1 MILVKLNLALLA
13 TVAIA
18 QNDDTK
24 ADDVWHGA
32 AETQQIARSGGER
45 TPDSERRYDDLKEI
59 AKKVWAKNGLTGKNR
74 FDEKTYWA
82 YGCHCLILGDRPM
95 TEMGKGS
102 PTDALDNGC
111 KAYKDCQKCVRE
123 KHGDACIGEFVR
135 YTWKWSTKENG
146 FVSRDP
152 EGSCER
158 ELYECDVMMAYN
170 TFNNRA
176 AYSDDY
182 HLFYSTTGFD
192 PESDESC
199 PTGGSAP
206 VEHMCCGGVNKP
218 YYWMNMNQKECV
230 NGVPQEKSAGN

>member
-1 MILVKLNLALLA
+1 MKLNLAILA

-18 QNDDTK
+18 QNDDVK

-32 AETQQIARSGGER
+32 KADGNKQTVRSGAER
-45 TPDSERRYDDLKEI
+45 VQDSERRYNDLIDI
-59 AKKVWAKNGLTGKNR
+59 AKKVWSKNGLTGKNR

-111 KAYKDCQKCVRE
+111 KAYKDCQKCVRQ
-123 KHGDACIGEFVR
+123 KHGDQCIGEFVR
-135 YTWKWSTKENG
+135 YTWKWSTKQNG
-146 FVSRDP
+146 FVSAND

-158 ELYECDVMMAYN
+158 ELFECDVMMAQN

-176 AYSDDY
+176 AYSDDF
-182 HLFYSTTGFD
+182 HLFYSQTGFD

-199 PTGGSAP
+199 PSGGSTP
-206 VEHMCCGGVNKP
+206 VEHMCCGGTNKP

-230 NGVPQEKSAGN
+230 NGVPQEKSSGN

>member
-1 MILVKLNLALLA
+1 MGIKYSIRIKKILKTTKMKISFALLA
-13 TVAIA
+13 VTFAEE
-18 QNDDTK
+18 K

-32 AETQQIARSGGER
+32 GGDGNGQIVRSGADR
-45 TPDSERRYDDLKEI
+45 NNDERRYNDLVDI

-192 PESDESC
+192 PNQMSH
-199 PTGGSAP
+199 AQP
-206 VEHMCCGGVNKP
+206 VVQHQLNT
-218 YYWMNMNQKECV
+218 
-230 NGVPQEKSAGN
+230 

>member
-1 MILVKLNLALLA
+1 MLNFSLVKISFALLA
-13 TVAIA
+13 LTFA
-18 QNDDTK
+18 DEK

-32 AETQQIARSGGER
+32 GGDGNGQIVRSGADR
-45 TPDSERRYDDLKEI
+45 NNDERRYNDLVDI

-74 FDEKTYWA
+74 FDEKKYWA
-82 YGCHCLILGDRPM
+82 YGCHCIILGDRPM

-146 FVSRDP
+146 FVSRDA

-170 TFNNRA
+170 TFTNRA

-182 HLFYSTTGFD
+182 HVFYSTK
-192 PESDESC
+192 
-199 PTGGSAP
+199 GSIQ
-206 VEHMCCGGVNKP
+206 
-218 YYWMNMNQKECV
+218 NQMTHARQV
-230 NGVPQEKSAGN
+230 V